1 MTSTPDAGALA
12 CAIERY
18 LSGAA
23 LPPKRGGFPHA
34 PAALL
39 LTARYG
45 RTTPSLQTANAFRED
60 VRIVG
65 VYRSLKLA
73 FDEYGSVSYREK
85 REAEQTL
92 SVQIAAAFDT
102 VAEWLREAN
111 IVADF
116 TDDGSFEDEAVTQH
130 LRLLAG
136 VLALCAWEVGHE
148 PARTF
153 IRALMPDLL
162 GLADGHR
169 YVRVAVGLTED
180 VDPLHWRPGQGSLGR
195 LALALDRGGRLLAQA
210 SRGAPQPETAWDS
223 AAREMAAEDRAKAK
237 APAAVVETGPSL
249 MVLASVEHLPGLAK
263 AGEGKP
269 GAHTGSTPRSEWAP
283 VAGRRLRLIR
293 VPDLAAARATLAAE
307 FPDDVAIVDAI
318 LGPLA
323 TRSYVSLPPIL
334 LLGPP
339 GTGKSRFARRLGEVL
354 GLAVTV
360 YGCAGVSDSSFIGTS
375 RQWSTGR
382 ACVPLQAIR
391 RADAASVLVVLDELS
406 RAGTRRDNGLLTDG
420 ILAMT
425 ERETAKAFQDPYLE
439 CPVDLSGV
447 SYIAT
452 ANSRSGLDAALLSRF
467 RVLEMGPRTLAS
479 LPALTRGIMADIR
492 AERGLDDAWLPG
504 PDPEEEAVLAAHWRD
519 GSVRTLRQLV
529 DLIVA
534 ARDALATR
542 M

>member
-1 MTSTPDAGALA
+1 MTAPLDEGARC
-12 CAIERY
+12 CALERY
-18 LSGAA
+18 LSGQAE
-23 LPPKRGGFPHA
+23 PPRRGAFPFA

-45 RTTPSLQTANAFRED
+45 RSIPSLRTAAGAGED
-60 VRIVG
+60 VRVVG
-65 VYRSLKLA
+65 IYRSLKLA
-73 FDEYGSVSYREK
+73 FDGYAHEVKRDR

-92 SVQIAAAFDT
+92 AVQFAAAFDQT
-102 VAEWLREAN
+102 LVWLREGGFRADFSF
-111 IVADF
+111 DF
-116 TDDGSFEDEAVTQH
+116 TDEQQDADEH
-130 LRLLAG
+130 MRLVAG
-136 VLALCAWEVGHE
+136 VLALCLWEAGYV
-148 PARTF
+148 PAREYV
-153 IRALMPDLL
+153 RGLMPELL
-162 GLADGHR
+162 GGPDGWR
-169 YVRVAVGLTED
+169 YVRASIGLAED
-180 VDPLHWRPGQGSLGR
+180 VHVALDWRPGRGALGSLQT
-195 LALALDRGGRLLAQA
+195 ALARGARLLEDAYV
-210 SRGAPQPETAWDS
+210 GAPAPSPAWAT
-223 AAREMAAEDRAKAK
+223 AAREKAAAEKAAKT
-237 APAAVVETGPSL
+237 AVESGPSL
-249 MVLASVEHLPGLAK
+249 MVLAGVDHLPGLAK

-269 GAHTGSTPRSEWAP
+269 GGSVGATPRAEWAP
-283 VAGRRLRLIR
+283 IAGRRLRLVT

-307 FPDDVAIVDAI
+307 FPDDTAVIDAI
-318 LGPLA
+318 LAPLA
-323 TRSYVSLPPIL
+323 GRAYVAIPPTL

-420 ILAMT
+420 ILALT
-425 ERETAKAFQDPYLE
+425 EGETARAYQDPYLE
-439 CPVDLSGV
+439 CPVDLSAV

-452 ANSRSGLDAALLSRF
+452 ANSRAGLDPALLSRF

-479 LPALTRGIMADIR
+479 LPALTRSVFADIR
-492 AERGLDDAWLPG
+492 AERSLDDAWLPG

-529 DLIVA
+529 EGIVA

>member
-1 MTSTPDAGALA
+1 MTSPPNAGALA

-18 LSGAA
+18 LSGDAEA
-23 LPPKRGGFPHA
+23 PRRAGFPHA

-39 LTARYG
+39 LTARFG
-45 RTTPSLQTANAFRED
+45 RSVPALRTASAFGED

-65 VYRSLKLA
+65 IYRGLALA
-73 FDEYGSVSYREK
+73 FDAYAHEVKRNR

-92 SVQIAAAFDT
+92 AVQIAAAFDA
-102 VAEWLREAN
+102 VAGWLRESDL
-111 IVADF
+111 IADF
-116 TDDGSFEDEAVTQH
+116 SNEFSDEGEFVAQN

-148 PARTF
+148 PARAYV
-153 IRALMPDLL
+153 RALMPDLL
-162 GLADGHR
+162 GLRDGHR
-169 YVRVAVGLTED
+169 YVRAAIGLAED
-180 VDPLHWRPGQGSLGR
+180 VDHLHWRPGQGALGR
-195 LALALDRGGRLLAQA
+195 LDIALVRGGRLLDEA
-210 SRGAPQPETAWDS
+210 SRGAPQPETAWNA
-223 AAREMAAEDRAKAK
+223 AAREMAAEDKA
-237 APAAVVETGPSL
+237 AAAVVETGPSL
-249 MVLASVEHLPGLAK
+249 LVLASVSHLPGLAK
-263 AGEGKP
+263 PGEGKP
-269 GAHTGSTPRSEWAP
+269 GGSTGSTPRSEWAP
-283 VAGRRLRLIR
+283 VAGRRLRLVR
-293 VPDLAAARATLAAE
+293 VPDLAAARATLVAE

-318 LGPLA
+318 LGPLSGRA
-323 TRSYVSLPPIL
+323 YVALPPTL

-339 GTGKSRFARRLGEVL
+339 GTGKSRFSRRLGEVL

-425 ERETAKAFQDPYLE
+425 ERETARAYHDPFLE
-439 CPVDLSGV
+439 CAVDLSGV

-452 ANSRSGLDAALLSRF
+452 ANTRAGLDPALLSRF

-479 LPALTRGIMADIR
+479 LPALTRGIFADIR
-492 AERGLDDAWLPG
+492 AERGLYDAWLPG
-504 PDPEEEAVLAAHWRD
+504 PDPEEEAVLAAHWRG
-519 GSVRTLRQLV
+519 GSVRSLRQLV
-529 DLIVA
+529 EGLVA